1 MSREHLEHTV
11 FNSYLE
17 KRVVPLIMRKEY
29 GEFQD
34 GFSSAFIVPL
44 YFLDGASLQSPFSL

>member
-17 KRVVPLIMRKEY
+17 KQVVPLFMRKEY

-34 GFSSAFIVPL
+34 GFSSAFIIIPL
-44 YFLDGASLQSPFSL
+44 YFLDGASL